1 MTVLTDCAQLV
12 KANSIQGTYMTVN
25 LTGLT
30 YSLCGMQLSLSP
42 GWHYCVCSCAGH
54 FTLGLGIGTSKLSVL
69 VLENNVHEIPYILL
83 E

>member
-1 MTVLTDCAQLV
+1 MWNAIIFVSRLAL
-12 KANSIQGTYMTVN
+12 
-25 LTGLT
+25 
-30 YSLCGMQLSLSP
+30 LCQ
-42 GWHYCVCSCAGH
+42 WCSCAGH

>member
-42 GWHYCVCSCAGH
+42 GWHYCVSG
-54 FTLGLGIGTSKLSVL
+54 VL
-69 VLENNVHEIPYILL
+69 VQDILL
-83 E
+83 LD